1 MQPEQNGLALH
12 AQTGWQTAQDYGRLY
27 GRMLGLSLRSQMQY
41 RASFVML
48 TLGHLITTGV
58 EFLGIWALFH
68 RFGNL
73 RGWTLPEVALFYGM
87 ANVAFAVAEGFGRG
101 FDTFSNLVKSGDFD
115 RLLLRPRHTAF
126 QVAAQE
132 LQLMRAGRL
141 LQGGVVLSWAV
152 YTLGL
157 AGSPAKLAL
166 ILATISGGACLFY
179 GLLVLQATLS
189 FWTIESLEIV
199 NILTYGGTET
209 AQFPLTIYRPW
220 FRWFFTFIVPLACM
234 NYLPA
239 GALLER
245 PDLAGLPPLVQWT
258 APALGLLFLLVSL
271 QIWKLGVR
279 HYRSTGS

>member
-1 MQPEQNGLALH
+1 
-12 AQTGWQTAQDYGRLY
+12 
-27 GRMLGLSLRSQMQY
+27 RS
-41 RASFVML
+41 
-48 TLGHLITTGV
+48 
-58 EFLGIWALFH
+58 
-68 RFGNL
+68 
-73 RGWTLPEVALFYGM
+73 
-87 ANVAFAVAEGFGRG
+87 
-101 FDTFSNLVKSGDFD
+101 
-115 RLLLRPRHTAF
+115 TAF

-132 LQLMRAGRL
+132 LQLMRVGRL
-141 LQGGVVLSWAV
+141 LQGGVVLGWAV
-152 YTLGL
+152 CALGL

-166 ILATISGGACLFY
+166 ILATIGGGACLFY

-220 FRWFFTFIVPLACM
+220 FRRFFTFVVPLACM

-239 GALLER
+239 GALLGR
-245 PDLAGLPPLVQWT
+245 PDLAGLLPFVQWA

-271 QIWKLGVR
+271 QAWKLGVR